1 MVSPVG
7 RRWSICWQLIGVLG
21 VVWSTWAYA
30 ERPTAPHL
38 LPEKTLVYVRVADS
52 QEAIGAFQ
60 KTSLGRILRDEQVR
74 PLIGKLYQSAEDAY
88 KQIEDRVGL
97 TLDELLQLPQGEACF
112 AVVEAPQG
120 PPVLMLLVD
129 VRDKMPLAEKL
140 LARFFEELGA
150 QGIDLRVESYDGT
163 DITVLTGRQGNSA
176 CLFSRDGTVVMT
188 TSVELAKEVLDLWS
202 GGGDVRTLA
211 DNPAFAAIMQQSVGT
226 KEERPQLSWFI
237 DPIGL
242 YRNIARG
249 NITLQAGIA
258 FLNPLG
264 LDAVEGIGGSFIM
277 AADEFDTISHIHV
290 LVRSPRRAIPKMLA
304 LYQGDNEPERWVPQD
319 IVTYMTL
326 HWDVKT
332 TMSELAKLYDVIR
345 LQEGAFSQL
354 VQDRLSTPLG
364 IDVQTELI
372 PLIEGRISM
381 LTMVE
386 RPVRLNSQVTLFAV
400 KVKDVQ
406 KGQELLEKVVSKFQ
420 DTFEPKSFGATTY
433 YRIRV
438 PERPNRD
445 VDPEMIRRPE
455 PALALID
462 DYLVVS
468 DSARFIERCLTI
480 HGTSGNSLAEDEQY
494 KLVAARMRRH
504 LGGRTPAMM
513 IFTRPEESMRMLYD
527 LATADAT
534 RQRLTRAA
542 QANAFFRTLDD
553 ALQEHPLPPFSVLSQ
568 YLAPAGAVMI
578 SDETGFHYVSF
589 SLKRD

>member
-1 MVSPVG
+1 
-7 RRWSICWQLIGVLG
+7 
-21 VVWSTWAYA
+21 
-30 ERPTAPHL
+30 
-38 LPEKTLVYVRVADS
+38 
-52 QEAIGAFQ
+52 
-60 KTSLGRILRDEQVR
+60 
-74 PLIGKLYQSAEDAY
+74 
-88 KQIEDRVGL
+88 
-97 TLDELLQLPQGEACF
+97 
-112 AVVEAPQG
+112 
-120 PPVLMLLVD
+120 
-129 VRDKMPLAEKL
+129 
-140 LARFFEELGA
+140 
-150 QGIDLRVESYDGT
+150 
-163 DITVLTGRQGNSA
+163 
-176 CLFSRDGTVVMT
+176 
-188 TSVELAKEVLDLWS
+188 
-202 GGGDVRTLA
+202 
-211 DNPAFAAIMQQSVGT
+211 
-226 KEERPQLSWFI
+226 
-237 DPIGL
+237 
-242 YRNIARG
+242 
-249 NITLQAGIA
+249 
-258 FLNPLG
+258 
-264 LDAVEGIGGSFIM
+264 
-277 AADEFDTISHIHV
+277 
-290 LVRSPRRAIPKMLA
+290 MLA

-345 LQEGAFSQL
+345 LQEGAFAQL

-406 KGQELLEKVVSKFQ
+406 KCQELLEKVVSKFQ
-420 DTFEPKSFGATTY
+420 DTFEPKSFGSTTY

-494 KLVAARMRRH
+494 KLVASRMRRH

-513 IFTRPEESMRMLYD
+513 IFTRPEESMRMLYE

-542 QANAFFRTLDD
+542 ENNAFFRTLDD